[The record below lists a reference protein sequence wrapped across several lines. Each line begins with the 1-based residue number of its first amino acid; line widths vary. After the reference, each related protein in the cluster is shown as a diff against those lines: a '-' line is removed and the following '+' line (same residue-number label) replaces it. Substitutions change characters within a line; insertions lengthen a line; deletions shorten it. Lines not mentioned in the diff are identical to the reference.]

1 MGANH
6 SQVEPPTSSN
16 PLHPPSGPVGS
27 QSPHNNVVSQTVNA
41 VVSRITPYHHKPNKR
56 RKLCTTS
63 EVNTNM
69 LRPINSISSPKRLRV
84 VTPVLESVPRT
95 ISRTLSS
102 LWPVVTTTKDGCDD
116 ENGNCY
122 HDRDD
127 DFVKEDQDRHAII
140 NQVIYE
146 GLGQR
151 ATSPLEDESS
161 SSFEDPDLPRRA
173 LFPE

>member
-1 MGANH
+1 
-6 SQVEPPTSSN
+6 
-16 PLHPPSGPVGS
+16 
-27 QSPHNNVVSQTVNA
+27 
-41 VVSRITPYHHKPNKR
+41 
-56 RKLCTTS
+56 
-63 EVNTNM
+63 M

-127 DFVKEDQDRHAII
+127 DFVKEDQYQHAII